1 MKDYT
6 SLRVIR
12 ELLRLMLIIV
22 RFFKMRIKE
31 FQVSNG

>member
-22 RFFKMRIKE
+22 RFLKMRIKE